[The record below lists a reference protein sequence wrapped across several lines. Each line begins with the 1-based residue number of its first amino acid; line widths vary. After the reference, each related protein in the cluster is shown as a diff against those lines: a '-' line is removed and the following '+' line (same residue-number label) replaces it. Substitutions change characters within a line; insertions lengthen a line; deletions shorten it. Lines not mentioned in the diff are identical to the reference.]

1 MTTRRNRRSEGRDG
15 DGSRRRGGRAQA
27 PVELDALPPV
37 FRLRRREAE
46 IALAEPVNAAAR
58 HLALDADLQEALRRL
73 ADGALDSGRW
83 RSGSIVDGA
92 VTWVALVAPVG
103 REVAQAVI
111 LPLSRAAD
119 PERLEGLAPGITP
132 REREV
137 LALSLRGRS
146 PREIAADL
154 GISWHT
160 VRTHMKH
167 AYRALGVSSR
177 AEALAVVSDG
187 EAPRVDVGLLGGD
200 GARARATRGRGNGA

>member
-1 MTTRRNRRSEGRDG
+1 M
-15 DGSRRRGGRAQA
+15 A
-27 PVELDALPPV
+27 P
-37 FRLRRREAE
+37 
-46 IALAEPVNAAAR
+46 AEPVNAAAR
-58 HLALDADLQEALRRL
+58 RLALDTDLQEALRRL
-73 ADGALDSGRW
+73 AVGALDSGRW
-83 RSGSIVDGA
+83 RSGSVVDGA
-92 VTWVALVAPVG
+92 VTWVALVAPIG

-119 PERLEGLAPGITP
+119 PERLDGLAPGITP

-137 LALSLRGRS
+137 LALSLQGRS

-177 AEALAVVSDG
+177 AEALSVVSDG
-187 EAPRVDVGLLGGD
+187 EAPRIDVGLLGGD
-200 GARARATRGRGNGA
+200 GARARAIRGHGNGG